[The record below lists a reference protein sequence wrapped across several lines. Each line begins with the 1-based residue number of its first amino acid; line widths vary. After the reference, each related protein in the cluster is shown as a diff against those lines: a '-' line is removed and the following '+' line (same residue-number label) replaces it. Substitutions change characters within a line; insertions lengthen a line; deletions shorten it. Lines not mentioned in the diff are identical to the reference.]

1 MVSMPSFSGMKMSVT
16 ITSAGRARWIC
27 RPMAPLAAPSAS
39 IEWIWNHSSASLRK
53 SSLSSMTRTRVISP
67 ILTRC
72 DTKRSMEDAD
82 FSDDFCRFLQSTI
95 PAVDAA
101 ELLLLLRRTP
111 EKSWLTAELTA
122 ALRPSVPIPDADA
135 AKYIELFQA
144 RNMVALGEDSR
155 ASYRPASEELRMY
168 GDMLALAY
176 KERPVTLIRMI
187 YALRDARIQTFADA
201 FKLRRTQ

>member
-1 MVSMPSFSGMKMSVT
+1 
-16 ITSAGRARWIC
+16 
-27 RPMAPLAAPSAS
+27 
-39 IEWIWNHSSASLRK
+39 
-53 SSLSSMTRTRVISP
+53 
-67 ILTRC
+67 
-72 DTKRSMEDAD
+72 MEDAD

-111 EKSWLTAELTA
+111 EKSWLTAQLTA
-122 ALRPSVPIPDADA
+122 ALRPGVPIPDADA
-135 AKYIELFQA
+135 AKYIELFHA
-144 RNMVALGEDSR
+144 RNMVALGEGNR

-201 FKLRRTQ
+201 FKLRRT